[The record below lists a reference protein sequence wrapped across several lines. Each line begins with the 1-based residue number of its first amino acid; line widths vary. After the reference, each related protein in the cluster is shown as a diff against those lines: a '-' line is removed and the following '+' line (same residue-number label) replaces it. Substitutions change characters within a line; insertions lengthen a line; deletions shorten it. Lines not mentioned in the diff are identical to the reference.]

1 MHFPTFAKVF
11 KRCDIVVLTA
21 HLALGLHSLS
31 FSNGP
36 QKRLPLRLDKST
48 NVICIELWYFNAKFI
63 AMTFHVTLINVYFAF
78 QSHCSV
84 YNVSKYSVHF

>member
-11 KRCDIVVLTA
+11 KRCDIVVVLTA
-21 HLALGLHSLS
+21 RLALVLHSFS

-63 AMTFHVTLINVYFAF
+63 ATTLSGNANKCVFHIPKPL
-78 QSHCSV
+78 
-84 YNVSKYSVHF
+84 